1 MILHKIF
8 NIFPQFLSLF
18 VVVIEE
24 ESEARLVLIWI
35 VSLSFGNKNNL
46 LSMNYA
52 ENVDKKT

>member
-18 VVVIEE
+18 AVVVEE